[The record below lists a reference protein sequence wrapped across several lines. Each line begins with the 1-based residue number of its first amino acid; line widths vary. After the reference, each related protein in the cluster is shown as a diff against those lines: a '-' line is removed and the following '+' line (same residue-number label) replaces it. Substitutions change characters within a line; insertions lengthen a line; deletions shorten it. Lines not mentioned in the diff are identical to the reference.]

1 MTYHARINLIMLTT
15 IVGLVVFLY
24 IKPQSHQVQEYKISS
39 LSAEAAQSIKI
50 LHHDSSILLK
60 KQENIWH
67 LIEPVFARADEK
79 KVAQLLEV
87 LSATSDRRFPL
98 KDRDRFGL
106 DKPNVQL
113 HIDHEFFDFGGL
125 SPVTNQQYVAT
136 DVGVFLISPRYAV
149 RLPSQPTNIVSETL
163 LAVSENPVSFELDD
177 IIIKRENG
185 EWVISPANIEQH
197 LSQEEFIRWI
207 ELWQGASASNIIFD
221 SELLENK
228 NVTLADKEIKISLSN
243 GQIIQFKIWQQGDKQ
258 FLIRNGEAVR
268 YVFSGDVAKSLLDP
282 YHHQ

>member
-1 MTYHARINLIMLTT
+1 
-15 IVGLVVFLY
+15 
-24 IKPQSHQVQEYKISS
+24 
-39 LSAEAAQSIKI
+39 LSAETTQSIKI

-79 KVAQLLEV
+79 KVAQLLKV

-106 DKPNVQL
+106 NKPNVQL

-136 DVGVFLISPRYAV
+136 DEGVFLISPRYAV

-177 IIIKRENG
+177 INIKRENG

-197 LSQEEFIRWI
+197 LSQEEFNRWI

-221 SELLENK
+221 SEILENK
-228 NVTLADKEIKISLSN
+228 NVTLANKEIKISLSN
-243 GQIIQFKIWQQGDKQ
+243 GQKIQFKIWQQGDKQ
-258 FLIRNGEAVR
+258 FLIRNDEAVR

-282 YHHQ
+282 YNHQ